1 MLEVKNKDIAN
12 YINKDVSSISR
23 LSKRNKQ
30 EFKAI
35 KLGVFCGLN
44 DISELDL
51 KRLALD
57 KQIEKENRNKN

>member
-12 YINKDVSSISR
+12 YINKDISNIYR

-30 EFKAI
+30 EFKALR
-35 KLGVFCGLN
+35 LGVFCVLN
-44 DISELDL
+44 GISELDL

-57 KQIEKENRNKN
+57 KQIEKEKMK